1 MRRGLG
7 ETKPILRL
15 RIADIQWRIRDRP
28 VASDT
33 RRPIVQNKANPESQS
48 CQTNPISEG
57 APSVKRQVLRQ
68 ASRAGNPLGLLLQTS
83 TFRRN
88 ADHPEAIVQLPAGGA
103 GRTIAK
109 VPALM
114 LLPIDP
120 FDEHR
125 VRDMNRVVRETTSER
140 SGQTKAGFHRADGR
154 EPRWTKGRR
163 TRGRGAA

>member
-1 MRRGLG
+1 VPNEPNFRRSSKCKAASVTSG
-7 ETKPILRL
+7 KPGRQPPGAPTSNFNLS
-15 RIADIQWRIRDRP
+15 AE
-28 VASDT
+28 
-33 RRPIVQNKANPESQS
+33 RRPPRGNRAKRTQCAATACGTGSGGRRRAALYRQS
-48 CQTNPISEG
+48 
-57 APSVKRQVLRQ
+57 
-68 ASRAGNPLGLLLQTS
+68 
-83 TFRRN
+83 
-88 ADHPEAIVQLPAGGA
+88 QLPAGGA